1 MTELATI
8 VCLVLAL
15 GTVLPCA
22 VKALRDRPVGRLEVT
37 AAGLL
42 EVGVL
47 FYVIVRIADLIGG
60 HRPSSLAVA
69 IAYLIGIL
77 LVMPVA
83 AALGIVERTRWGPIV
98 LGVGA
103 LVVCVLFARID
114 QVWRPHG

>member
-1 MTELATI
+1 MTEIATI

-15 GTVLPCA
+15 GVVLPCA
-22 VKALRDRPVGRLEVT
+22 VKALRDRPIGRLEVT

-42 EVGVL
+42 EAGLL
-47 FYVIVRIADLIGG
+47 FYVGVRVADLIDG
-60 HRPSSLAVA
+60 HRPASPAVA
-69 IAYLIGIL
+69 IAYLVGIL

-83 AALGIVERTRWGPIV
+83 AALGIAERSRWGPIV